1 MFSTSIMASVAYVAA
16 SVSRFVCM
24 EVVELL
30 RTAFRHRTGITVM
43 RIIAV
48 VDMAVKAGAP
58 VKPGAGSNK

>member
-1 MFSTSIMASVAYVAA
+1 
-16 SVSRFVCM
+16 M